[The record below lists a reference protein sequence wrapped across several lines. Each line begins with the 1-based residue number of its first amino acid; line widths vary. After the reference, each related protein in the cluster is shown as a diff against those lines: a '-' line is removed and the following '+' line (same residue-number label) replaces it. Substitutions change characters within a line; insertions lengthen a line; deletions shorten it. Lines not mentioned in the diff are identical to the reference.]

1 MTATTAGIEAFC
13 HSLEAVSGLRY
24 DASKAYLFESRLR
37 GVFPEGV
44 PSYAALAMLVRAGGE
59 PARRIV
65 EALVT
70 HETYFFRD
78 EGTFAALP
86 ALAAGAQRDMDAPLV
101 LWSVGAS
108 TGQELWSALWALDEA
123 APGSARQVRAYG
135 LDISTAALARA
146 QAGTYSALEV
156 GRGLS
161 DARRARYLEPVPGG
175 WQVKAAWRALPQW
188 VQANVTEALPP
199 LPRPHVVLCRNLLIY
214 FSEATRTVV
223 LQRLA
228 DRLAEG
234 GSLVLGSS
242 ETILSS
248 DVVVR
253 EAPPHHFAYRRASG
267 VGLGRG

>member
-78 EGTFAALP
+78 EGTFKLLPDLVSAAVK
-86 ALAAGAQRDMDAPLV
+86 AGGSAPV
-101 LWSVGAS
+101 VWSLGCA
-108 TGQELWSALWALDEA
+108 TGQEIWSILIAIDEA
-123 APGSARQVRAYG
+123 GRLPATALRPIGV
-135 LDISTAALARA
+135 DISSAALARA
-146 QAGTYSALEV
+146 REATYSDFEV

-161 DARRARYLEPVPGG
+161 EARRDRYFERVAGG
-175 WQVKAAWRALPQW
+175 WRVARPWRDVPVW
-188 VQANVTEALPP
+188 VQGNLLDDLTM
-199 LPRPHVVLCRNLLIY
+199 LPRPDVVFCRNVLIY
-214 FSEATRTVV
+214 FDDPLKRQIMGRIAA
-223 LQRLA
+223 RLA
-228 DRLAEG
+228 PG
-234 GSLVLGSS
+234 GCIVLGNAESALLYAD
-242 ETILSS
+242 ILTPQT
-248 DVVVR
+248 VGTGVLR
-253 EAPPHHFAYRRASG
+253 LPASQPSP
-267 VGLGRG
+267 R